1 MEKTI
6 IEPKTMVNVQ
16 LSKFPGKLNMKPM
29 ASPCGLWMNFGFIH
43 TKTIIYILN
52 IYIYIKYIYIY
63 IRKYEKHN
71 ISYKR

>member
-29 ASPCGLWMNFGFIH
+29 ALPCGLWMNFGFIH
-43 TKTIIYILN
+43 TTTI
-52 IYIYIKYIYIY
+52 IYIYIKYIY

-71 ISYKR
+71 MYII